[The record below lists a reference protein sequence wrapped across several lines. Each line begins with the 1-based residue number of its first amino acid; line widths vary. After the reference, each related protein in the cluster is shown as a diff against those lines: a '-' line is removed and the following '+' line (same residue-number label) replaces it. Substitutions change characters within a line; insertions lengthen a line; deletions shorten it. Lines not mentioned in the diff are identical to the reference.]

1 MFLIDHSMMLF
12 CARRV
17 YFTEA
22 EVAGFISQ
30 ISEAV
35 EVCHAHDIVRA
46 LRQLIDFMKTD
57 GFIYS
62 K

>member
-1 MFLIDHSMMLF
+1 MMLF